1 MNIREKLIT
10 LSILKKGN
18 WKEMYDFLIQ
28 DKMLTQITENQVKE
42 CLKQIK
48 NISVLTI
55 LDPEYPECYKE
66 MPAPPFV
73 LYYKGNPNLLEGK
86 RVALIGNQ
94 RPSQTGIGEARKLGF
109 QLLDK
114 GITLVGNLQLGIETV
129 AHSIAT
135 KEGKTIAILPSGFWV
150 IYPRENYDLYYQL
163 IKGHLVLTE
172 YPPGVS
178 PSAQRFNR
186 AHHLLQVL
194 SDVLIVIEMTKG
206 DYRLNSLKGQIDVGK
221 VVYALP
227 ASYNVHSSRGCLE
240 LIRYGAHCF
249 LNCSEIFSWLN
260 HM

>member
-10 LSILKKGN
+10 NKNIKKGN

-186 AHHLLQVL
+186 AHHLLQAL
-194 SDVLIVIEMTKG
+194 SDDLIVIEMTKG